1 MSKKTIMVCD
11 HIHQGGLD
19 KLSSLEDINY
29 INISNDKENLYT
41 HIAKANV
48 VITRSSTPINEAFLE
63 KAISLE
69 SVVRAG
75 VGIDNIDVDA
85 CTKRGVVVMNVP
97 TANTIAAVE
106 LTLCHL
112 TSCVRAFPYAHNAF
126 KNERIWKREDWYGT
140 ELKNKQLGVIGF
152 GNIGSKVAI
161 RAKAFDMK
169 VVVYDPYIN
178 SQKVNDANL
187 IYTSNFDDILQSDII
202 TIHTPKNK
210 ETTDIIKKEQI
221 DKMKDGVILINCAR
235 GGLYNEDDLYDGL
248 KTGKIR
254 FAGIDVFNE
263 EPSINNKLL
272 DLDNVIAT
280 PHLGANTMESQK
292 NISLDAVNQAI
303 LAVRGISYEN
313 AFNMAINMNNIDK
326 SLNLYPSF
334 VQKMAFLCTEF
345 GKDNIK
351 KIEIGT
357 LGEVSKLADSLLAC
371 ACVGAIRH
379 NYEHINYVNYEI
391 VAKELGVELE
401 TSQKEKKHNHNN
413 AISLRITFAHRTV
426 TIVGTIIS
434 ESIEHIISIDDYV
447 LDFEP
452 KGKVI
457 FFKNSNVLGVVGEF
471 GTFLGQEKI
480 NISDLSMGMKENSA
494 LVAINVDTKISDEA
508 LEKLKKLD
516 ACISARYIE
525 L

>member
-1 MSKKTIMVCD
+1 MSKKTIIVCD
-11 HIHQGGLD
+11 HIHKLGLD
-19 KLSSLEDINY
+19 KLSSLEDVHY
-29 INISNDKENLYT
+29 INISDDKENLYA
-41 HIAKANV
+41 HIKKANV
-48 VITRSSTPINEAFLE
+48 VITRSSTPVDEKFLQEADN
-63 KAISLE
+63 LE
-69 SVVRAG
+69 SIVRAG

-112 TSCVRAFPYAHNAF
+112 TSCARAFPYAHNAF
-126 KNERIWKREDWYGT
+126 KNDRIWKREDWYGS
-140 ELKNKQLGVIGF
+140 ELKDKQLGVIGF

-169 VVVYDPYIN
+169 VVVYDPYID
-178 SQKVNDANL
+178 SKKVNDVNM
-187 IYTSNFDDILQSDII
+187 IYTDNFNDIIKSDII
-202 TIHTPKNK
+202 TIHTPKNE
-210 ETTDIIKKEQI
+210 ETIDMISKKEIEQ
-221 DKMKDGVILINCAR
+221 MKDGVILINCAR
-235 GGLYNEDDLYDGL
+235 GGLYNEDDLYDAL
-248 KTGKIR
+248 KSGKVR
-254 FAGIDVFNE
+254 FAGMDVFNE

-280 PHLGANTMESQK
+280 PHLGANTKESQK

-313 AFNMAINMNNIDK
+313 AFNMAVNVNDIDED
-326 SLNLYPSF
+326 LNAYPSF

-345 GKDNIK
+345 GKENIK
-351 KIEIGT
+351 KIELGT
-357 LGEVSKLADSLLAC
+357 FGDVSKLSESLLAC

-379 NYEHINYVNYEI
+379 NHEHINYVNYEI
-391 VAKELGVELE
+391 VAKELGIEL
-401 TSQKEKKHNHNN
+401 TSNTEIKKHSHYNEV
-413 AISLRITFAHRTV
+413 SVRITFASRTV
-426 TIVGTIIS
+426 SILGTTIGDN
-434 ESIEHIISIDDYV
+434 IEHIISIDDYV

-471 GTFLGQEKI
+471 GTFLGNEGI
-480 NISDLSMGMKENSA
+480 NINDLAIGMKEGSA
-494 LVAINVDTKISDEA
+494 LAAINVDTKVSKEA
-508 LEKLKKLD
+508 LEKLKKLE
-516 ACISARYIE
+516 ACISVRYIE